1 MGEKGKVSSFLNF
14 FKLGDDDFDDFY
26 DDPYES
32 DVDDKELRK
41 EEKRLKKEQRRE
53 EKRSFS
59 RTPYDDYEDDYEC
72 EPEYSQKK
80 NTSKGAAQ
88 SKVVPIRTSS
98 SDVEVCIFKP
108 ANFGESQEVCD
119 ILLGGQPVIVNLEG
133 IDVEEAQR
141 IMDFVSGC
149 IFSIQGNMRQ
159 ISKYIFIFSPKTI
172 DISGDYIKN
181 VAENNEGI
189 SIPTLSKEF

>member
-59 RTPYDDYEDDYEC
+59 RTPYDDYEDDYEN